1 MGVPVTAPRDTPG
14 QGKDLAVR
22 GSERTAPE
30 PPLDNGLGVPQC
42 GEPRRLRRARMSPA
56 VSHPLLKEWA
66 SARYLSP
73 SASASGRSSIS
84 LGRSPSPLRLPPRN
98 PPAGLGPPPVCPR
111 ANTPH
116 LTGASHPPQLPRS
129 TPTPPPRDTKG
140 PPRAHQGLHVAPH
153 VAPHVALVPPWW
165 GGVLLLIFSFFWTP
179 AFATV
184 QRRARAGVKWCILVE
199 EP

>member
-1 MGVPVTAPRDTPG
+1 
-14 QGKDLAVR
+14 VR
-22 GSERTAPE
+22 GAPPFAAGEDVTCSQSLTPEGVGFGSLLVTVRLGERE
-30 PPLDNGLGVPQC
+30 VQHLG
-42 GEPRRLRRARMSPA
+42 
-56 VSHPLLKEWA
+56 
-66 SARYLSP
+66 
-73 SASASGRSSIS
+73 
-84 LGRSPSPLRLPPRN
+84 GRSPSPLRLPPRN